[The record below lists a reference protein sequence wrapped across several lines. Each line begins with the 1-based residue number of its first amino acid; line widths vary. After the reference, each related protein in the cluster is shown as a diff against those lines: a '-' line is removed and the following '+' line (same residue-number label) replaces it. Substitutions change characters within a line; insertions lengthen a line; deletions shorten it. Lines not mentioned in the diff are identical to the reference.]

1 MKNIICAGP
10 KAANFKHL
18 KKCNVKGSDLVHLFK
33 NGTKL
38 KRPSETTPPLK
49 DNAGSCNLA
58 ITRYHLYLETSTV
71 KSSGFPNLMNGNRY
85 INQFDFPT
93 INEAFRGKE
102 VMYNALLLGGYENI
116 FAFLHQL

>member
-1 MKNIICAGP
+1 M
-10 KAANFKHL
+10 
-18 KKCNVKGSDLVHLFK
+18 HLFED
-33 NGTKL
+33 GTKL
-38 KRPSETTPPLK
+38 KIPSETTPPLK

-71 KSSGFPNLMNGNRY
+71 KASGFPNLMNGNRY

-102 VMYNALLLGGYENI
+102 VNVQCTVIRRVYENV
-116 FAFLHQL
+116 FAFLVSSSSLPIPKR